1 MVDYQATPDFYS
13 DYIQHYNH
21 NHDPRTGQ
29 FTSSKAGGASKST
42 PGYGKNGK
50 KTEHGSVTATMILT
64 AVGIVAARVAV
75 NILINKAANK
85 SVEVTQQLA
94 KRSTYKKLSEL
105 RETEKVDKKT
115 GLKLKANKD
124 ATPEEDLAFTNAQ
137 RGGKG
142 GSKTFNNCTYCTTA
156 YDLRRR
162 GFDVIAGTTKHG
174 TTVDDIATWYKGGK
188 FTRATVSKGLIN
200 NKKRRQEVKDEL
212 LKQPVGARGNLC
224 VTWSNAYGSGHSMAY
239 EITKSGL
246 VIRDGQS
253 GKTYTDTKT
262 SLNNLKTV
270 DSILK
275 RVVISQVDYMRTD
288 NLTPNYKLLK
298 ERKIIA

>member
-1 MVDYQATPDFYS
+1 MVNYQPTPDFYT
-13 DYIQHYNH
+13 DYLQHYNH

-29 FTSSKAGGASKST
+29 FTSSGAGISSST
-42 PGYGKNGK
+42 PGQGKNGK
-50 KTEHGSVTATMILT
+50 QTEHGSITATMILA
-64 AVGIVAARVAV
+64 AVGTVVARVA
-75 NILINKAANK
+75 ISMLINKAANK

-105 RETEKVDKKT
+105 RETEKIDKKT
-115 GLKLKANKD
+115 GLRLKANKD
-124 ATPEEDLAFTNAQ
+124 ATPEEDLIFTNAQ

-174 TTVDDIATWYKGGK
+174 TTVSDIATWYKGGK
-188 FTRATVSKGLIN
+188 FTRATVSPGLIN
-200 NKKRRQEVKDEL
+200 NKKRRQEIKDEL

-224 VTWSNAYGSGHSMAY
+224 VTWSRGYGSGHSMAY
-239 EITKSGL
+239 EITKNGL
-246 VIRDGQS
+246 LIRDGQT
-253 GKTYTDTKT
+253 GKTYTDTKS
-262 SLNNLKTV
+262 SLGNTRTI
-270 DSILK
+270 DAILS
-275 RVVISQVDYMRTD
+275 RSVLTQVDYMRTD

-298 ERKIIA
+298 ERGIII